1 MTYVSYEKFLGHAC
15 VQIKKQLDF
24 HHRDNFEDEKKSLDI
39 SESESD
45 YIPKKKKSRKSNMKT
60 GQAKIGKIIKK
71 TKKHSLGIS
80 ESESDYFPKKKK
92 SNMKKSQAKIEK
104 IVEKTNKH
112 SKKPV
117 MPILKRNRRLGKQIT
132 AVNESKKLITC
143 DQCQLSFS
151 KRCSLNR
158 HIRTVHEKVKPYR
171 CKLCQINFSQ
181 SIQLKRHVR
190 RVHEN
195 DGKKFKLT
203 QNFELKYHNEIV
215 HEGKISHECKD
226 CKAVFGRKSNF
237 TRHVI
242 NIHEEKKL
250 HKTQKPD

>member
-24 HHRDNFEDEKKSLDI
+24 HHQDNFEDEKKSLDI

-45 YIPKKKKSRKSNMKT
+45 YIPKKKKSRKNNMKT
-60 GQAKIGKIIKK
+60 AQAKIGKIIEK
-71 TKKHSLGIS
+71 TNKHSLDIS
-80 ESESDYFPKKKK
+80 ESESDYLSKKKKSKK
-92 SNMKKSQAKIEK
+92 SNMKKSQSKIEK
-104 IVEKTNKH
+104 IVQKTNKH

-117 MPILKRNRRLGKQIT
+117 MPILKRNQRLGKQIT

-143 DQCQLSFS
+143 DECKLSFS

-158 HIRTVHEKVKPYR
+158 HIRTVHEKVKPFR

-195 DGKKFKLT
+195 DGKRFKLT

-215 HEGKISHECKD
+215 YEGKISHECKD
-226 CKAVFGRKSNF
+226 CKTVFGRKSNF

-242 NIHEEKKL
+242 NIHEGKKAS
-250 HKTQKPD
+250 